1 MKRYTKLFLL
11 CSLIIGLAACSEDQK
26 PLNGYVETTQAD
38 ASTLVL
44 KGYESTTTGFSVFK
58 PDGFESPF
66 YIQDK
71 NFYGKQ
77 YQFAEVSA
85 RRLDAMTEMPTAWQ
99 RTVPIVE
106 GGAYWAKNMTLTNIS
121 YVKFR
126 VALVEGND
134 VTIEYVID
142 RIDPRPNINANAA
155 EADQAYLSNFEMPH
169 RNTTNLY
176 VEHTITATAP
186 LLNYALEWDDSK
198 KHAAWV
204 AFSFDSFTCK
214 DVVSRTDAWDVDPL
228 LPVEMQ
234 TSNANH
240 TNDGFDRGHLCA
252 SEDRVYLKAANEQ
265 TFYYSNMSPQL
276 ALFNQK
282 FWAALEKQV
291 QTWGRSVPTVYDR
304 VYVVKGGT
312 LNDLLKNFTADRPG
326 ADGKIPTTD
335 AEGFTLKGLAC
346 PAYYFMAVL
355 AERDGNYQAIAF
367 LVPHSEDLPQAPT
380 ASELQQYALSID
392 QLEQATGLDLFCNL
406 PDDLE
411 QEVGASLTLD
421 AWAW

>member
-11 CSLIIGLAACSEDQK
+11 CSLIISLAACSEDQK

-44 KGYESTTTGFSVFK
+44 KGYESTATGFSVFK

-71 NFYGKQ
+71 SFYGKQ

-85 RRLDAMTEMPTAWQ
+85 RRLDAMTEVPTTWQ

-126 VALVEGND
+126 VALVEGNN
-134 VTIEYVID
+134 VTIEYVVD
-142 RIDPRPNINANAA
+142 RIDPRPNTNANAA
-155 EADQAYLSNFEMPH
+155 EADQTYLSNFEIPH
-169 RNTTNLY
+169 RNTANLY
-176 VEHTITATAP
+176 VEHTVTATAP
-186 LLNYALEWDDSK
+186 LLNYALEWDGSK
-198 KHAAWV
+198 RHAAWV
-204 AFSFDSFTCK
+204 AFSFDSFTCQ

-252 SEDRVYLKAANEQ
+252 SEDRVYLKTANEQ

-291 QTWGRSVPTVYDR
+291 QTWGRSVPTVYDH

-355 AERDGNYQAIAF
+355 TERDGNYQAIAF

-380 ASELQQYALSID
+380 TSELQQYALSID

-421 AWAW
+421 AWPW